1 MDAAATSERLTGPRS
16 RCVAPKGGRPL
27 TLLGNWGPCPGSP
40 CIRDVNVDGTVDQTD
55 LQQVLGN
62 LGPCDGCPEDVTGD
76 GVVNGQDAAAV
87 AAHFGPCP

>member
-1 MDAAATSERLTGPRS
+1 
-16 RCVAPKGGRPL
+16 
-27 TLLGNWGPCPGSP
+27 
-40 CIRDVNVDGTVDQTD
+40 VNGDGTVDQTD

-76 GVVNGQDAAAV
+76 GVVNGQEAAAV